1 MEKGI
6 RTQPDLLGDA
16 PEKLVVALQGLEEL
30 LAVDKFLLRKITDH
44 FVKEL
49 EKGLSAEGGDI
60 VIVPQPMNVTWIMGY
75 PTGKEKGKF
84 LILDMGGTN
93 LRVSQA
99 ELFGSDRDMES
110 IQEKYSIP
118 QSIKHSTADELWD
131 FVADCVQK
139 FLQSRLREDERSN
152 NLPLAFT
159 FSYPVVQS
167 SIKLG
172 VLQRWTKDFCVSG
185 VEGHDIV
192 FQLEAAFE
200 RKQIPVRVVA
210 LINDTVGT
218 LFAAAY
224 GDREAKIGS
233 IASTGCNAAYMEEIG
248 AIPKI
253 LGCGLPSD
261 ALVAINTEYG
271 AFDNSRRILP
281 RTRFDDEI
289 DRTSAHPGQQL
300 YEKMVAGAYMGEM
313 LRLVMLELHEAK
325 LLFKGQD
332 VSCLRQ
338 PNALDASIFPTL
350 EEDTTACME
359 GIRKC
364 LWEKMGVDP
373 APHELKTCRY
383 LAELVGTRAARLYS
397 CGIAA
402 ICKKRDIE
410 RCHVG
415 VDGSIFGHY
424 ENYRKRAAQALRDI
438 FAWPDDLEDP
448 IVFGF
453 YKDGSGVGAA
463 LIAALA
469 VERSDGSLLSRTE

>member
-1 MEKGI
+1 
-6 RTQPDLLGDA
+6 
-16 PEKLVVALQGLEEL
+16 
-30 LAVDKFLLRKITDH
+30 
-44 FVKEL
+44 
-49 EKGLSAEGGDI
+49 
-60 VIVPQPMNVTWIMGY
+60 
-75 PTGKEKGKF
+75 
-84 LILDMGGTN
+84 
-93 LRVSQA
+93 
-99 ELFGSDRDMES
+99 
-110 IQEKYSIP
+110 
-118 QSIKHSTADELWD
+118 
-131 FVADCVQK
+131 
-139 FLQSRLREDERSN
+139 
-152 NLPLAFT
+152 
-159 FSYPVVQS
+159 
-167 SIKLG
+167 
-172 VLQRWTKDFCVSG
+172 
-185 VEGHDIV
+185 
-192 FQLEAAFE
+192 
-200 RKQIPVRVVA
+200 

-253 LGCGLPSD
+253 QGCGLPSD
-261 ALVAINTEYG
+261 SLVAVNTEYG

-300 YEKMVAGAYMGEM
+300 YEKMVAGSYLGEM

-325 LLFKGQD
+325 LLFVRQD

-338 PNALDASIFPTL
+338 PNALDSSIFPTL
-350 EEDTTACME
+350 EEDTTACLE
-359 GIRKC
+359 GVRKC
-364 LWEKMGVDP
+364 LWEKLGVDP

-402 ICKKRDIE
+402 ICKKRNIV

-424 ENYRKRAAQALRDI
+424 ENYRKRAALALRDI
-438 FAWPDDLEDP
+438 FAWPDDIEDP

-463 LIAALA
+463 VIAALA
-469 VERSDGSLLSRTE
+469 VERSDGTLLSRTE

>member
-1 MEKGI
+1 MEKGL
-6 RTQPDLLGDA
+6 RTQPDLLSGA
-16 PEKLVVALQGLEEL
+16 PEKLVIALQGLEEL
-30 LAVDKFLLRKITDH
+30 FAADRFLLRKITDH
-44 FVKEL
+44 FVKEM

-60 VIVPQPMNVTWIMGY
+60 PMNVTWIMGY
-75 PTGKEKGKF
+75 PTGKEQGKF

-99 ELFGSDRDMES
+99 QLLGSDRDMES

-118 QSIKHSTADELWD
+118 QSIKQGTADDLWD

-139 FLQSRLREDERSN
+139 FLQSRLSESERSKV
-152 NLPLAFT
+152 LPLAFT
-159 FSYPVVQS
+159 FSYPVIQS
-167 SIKLG
+167 SIKVG
-172 VLQRWTKDFCVSG
+172 VLQCWTKDFCVSG
-185 VEGHDIV
+185 VEGHDVV

-200 RKQIPVRVVA
+200 RKKIPVRVVA
-210 LINDTVGT
+210 LVNDTVGT

-224 GDREAKIGS
+224 RDQEVKIGS
-233 IASTGCNAAYMEEIG
+233 IASTGCNAAYMEEVA

-253 LGCGLPSD
+253 QSCGLPSG

-300 YEKMVAGAYMGEM
+300 YEKMVSGPHLGEL

-325 LLFKGQD
+325 LLFVGQD

-338 PNALDASIFPTL
+338 PNALEVFLFPTL
-350 EEDTTACME
+350 EEDISECME
-359 GIRKC
+359 NARKC
-364 LWEKMGVDP
+364 LWEKTGLDP
-373 APHELKTCRY
+373 APHELKACRY

-402 ICKKRDIE
+402 ICKKRNIE
-410 RCHVG
+410 RCHIG

-424 ENYRKRAAQALRDI
+424 QNYRKRAAQALRDI

-469 VERSDGSLLSRTE
+469 LERSDGTVLSRTE

>member
-1 MEKGI
+1 MEKAL
-6 RTQPDLLGDA
+6 RTQPDLLSGA

-44 FVKEL
+44 LVNEL
-49 EKGLSAEGGDI
+49 ITGLSAQGGDI
-60 VIVPQPMNVTWIMGY
+60 PMNVTWVMGY
-75 PTGKEKGKF
+75 PTGKEHGKF
-84 LILDMGGTN
+84 LILDIGGTN

-99 ELFGSDRDMES
+99 ELFGSDCDMES
-110 IQEKYSIP
+110 IQEQYSIP
-118 QSIKHSTADELWD
+118 QSIKQGTADDLWD

-139 FLQSRLREDERSN
+139 FLQSRLRIDLRSKV
-152 NLPLAFT
+152 LPLAFT
-159 FSYPVVQS
+159 FSYPVIQS
-167 SIKLG
+167 SIKFG

-185 VEGHDIV
+185 VEGHDVV

-210 LINDTVGT
+210 LVNDTVGT

-233 IASTGCNAAYMEEIG
+233 IASSGCNAAYMEEVG

-253 LGCGLPSD
+253 QGCGLPSD
-261 ALVAINTEYG
+261 ALIAINTEYG

-300 YEKMVAGAYMGEM
+300 YEKMVSGPYLGEL

-325 LLFKGQD
+325 LLFVGQD

-338 PNALDASIFPTL
+338 PNAMDTSLFPTL
-350 EEDTTACME
+350 EDTTECME
-359 GIRKC
+359 NARRC
-364 LWEKMGVDP
+364 LWEKMGLDP
-373 APHELKTCRY
+373 APHERKTCRY

-424 ENYRKRAAQALRDI
+424 QNYRKRAAQALRDI

>member
-1 MEKGI
+1 MEKGL
-6 RTQPDLLGDA
+6 RTQPDLLSGA

-30 LAVDKFLLRKITDH
+30 FAADRFLLRKITDH
-44 FVKEL
+44 LVKEM

-60 VIVPQPMNVTWIMGY
+60 PMNVTWVMGY
-75 PTGKEKGKF
+75 PTGKEQGKF

-93 LRVSQA
+93 LRVSQV

-118 QSIKHSTADELWD
+118 QSIKQGTADDLWD

-139 FLQSRLREDERSN
+139 FLQSRLREDERSKV
-152 NLPLAFT
+152 LPLAFT
-159 FSYPVVQS
+159 FSYPVIQS
-167 SIKLG
+167 SIKVG

-185 VEGHDIV
+185 VEGHDVV

-224 GDREAKIGS
+224 GDREAKIGG

-253 LGCGLPSD
+253 QGCGLSSD

-300 YEKMVAGAYMGEM
+300 YEKMVAGPYLGE
-313 LRLVMLELHEAK
+313 LLQLVMLELHEAE
-325 LLFKGQD
+325 LLFVGQD

-338 PNALDASIFPTL
+338 PNAVDASIFPTL
-350 EEDTTACME
+350 EEDIGECME
-359 GIRKC
+359 STRKW
-364 LWEKMGVDP
+364 LWEKMGLDP
-373 APHELKTCRY
+373 APHELKACRH
-383 LAELVGTRAARLYS
+383 LAELVGTRAARLYA

-402 ICKKRDIE
+402 ICKKRNIE
-410 RCHVG
+410 SCHVG

-424 ENYRKRAAQALRDI
+424 QNYRKRAAQALRDI

-469 VERSDGSLLSRTE
+469 VERSDGTVLSRTE